1 MWIEKYIQNFKLWSP
16 AIKKFLKTELAQV
29 LWQWKVLHGSFFPSF
44 TDELG
49 KAARQAL
56 DGVSAALPSASD
68 SVTATTFPKQQ
79 HQEVIRGR
87 SILYEPGSAYGE
99 RKSFTSL
106 WVLLCPQ
113 AQSEPFI
120 SRCNSSAF
128 AVYFYSTSWVH
139 YRLKV
144 QKWEKGIN
152 KAKSNS
158 SFSVNK
164 VIKPKKKK
172 SIYIYIFPK
181 YTYYWTNNYWNEWS
195 SWFSSHLKLL
205 RKFEWRP

>member
-16 AIKKFLKTELAQV
+16 AIKKFLKTKLAQV

-56 DGVSAALPSASD
+56 DGLSAAPPSASD
-68 SVTATTFPKQQ
+68 SITATTFPRQQ
-79 HQEVIRGR
+79 RQEVIRDR
-87 SILYEPGSAYGE
+87 SYSLRTRKCLQGEEVIHFPLSTPVSLGSVWALY
-99 RKSFTSL
+99 KQVQFQCFCSL
-106 WVLLCPQ
+106 FL
-113 AQSEPFI
+113 F
-120 SRCNSSAF
+120 
-128 AVYFYSTSWVH
+128 TSWVH

-172 SIYIYIFPK
+172 KAFIYIFPK
-181 YTYYWTNNYWNEWS
+181 YTYYWTNDYWNEWS
-195 SWFSSHLKLL
+195 LWFSSHLKLL